1 MPSKTKKQAEAMR
14 AAAHDPKTR
23 KKMGIDK
30 KTAKD
35 FVAADKK
42 KSNGKQSKK

>member
-23 KKMGIDK
+23 KAMGISK
-30 KTAKD
+30 KQAEE
-35 FVAADKK
+35 FVQADQRKAKK
-42 KSNGKQSKK
+42 KKKH